1 VAMVHA
7 IVADLMFGSKVAA
20 TARAHGV
27 EHRGAR
33 SLAGLREA
41 SGEPALVV
49 VDLEAE
55 LPDGDPLDAI
65 AEALRRTPTPKVVA
79 FAGHLLTDRLEAA
92 RRAGAHEVLSR
103 GGFASGLERLMASMA
118 SASGSAQDE
127 PPEQQ

>member
-1 VAMVHA
+1 VTVVHA

-27 EHRGAR
+27 DYRGAR

-41 SGEPALVV
+41 SGDPALVV
-49 VDLEAE
+49 IDLEAE
-55 LPDGDPLDAI
+55 LPDGDPIEAV
-65 AEALRRTPTPKVVA
+65 AESVRRRPSATVVA

-103 GGFASGLERLMASMA
+103 GGFSGRLESMMAGVA
-118 SASGSAQDE
+118 GIADSGE
-127 PPEQQ
+127 ERPPGEH

>member
-1 VAMVHA
+1 MSVVHA

-27 EHRGAR
+27 DYRGAR

-41 SGEPALVV
+41 AGSARLVI

-55 LPDGDPLDAI
+55 LPDGDPVEAI
-65 AEALRRTPTPKVVA
+65 GEALARTPSPRVIA
-79 FAGHLLTDRLEAA
+79 FAGHLATERLEAA

-103 GGFASGLERLMASMA
+103 GGFSQRLEGLMAVA
-118 SASGSAQDE
+118 STDGE
-127 PPEQQ
+127 PSRDQ